1 MDNPIIIHKA
11 EKYISSDGTT
21 KYGVSVYVK
30 DDKLYENMYSWL
42 TDTCDNL
49 FVTSRMDEYNNK
61 QSFFTSRM
69 DEYNNKQSFFIIWF
83 DELKYRDLFLLRWT

>member
-61 QSFFTSRM
+61 QSFF
-69 DEYNNKQSFFIIWF
+69 IIWF

>member
-1 MDNPIIIHKA
+1 MDNPIIIHTA

-61 QSFFTSRM
+61 QSFF
-69 DEYNNKQSFFIIWF
+69 IIWF